1 MAKNKENL
9 LCIGLMSGTSCDG
22 IDAALI
28 ETDGKEFIKAGIGLT
43 FDYPQV
49 FRNQLKKLMQGEYGH
64 FLQLEKQLTEF
75 HCEAVQALLK
85 KSALKSSEID
95 LLGFHGQTVVHNPT
109 EGITWQIGNIQGLAH
124 STGINTIGDFRS
136 RDVSS
141 GGQGAPLVP
150 IYLKY
155 LTEKMPKPLML
166 VNIGGVANICYLGET
181 SVLAFDTGPGNALI
195 DDHMHKHF
203 KLPFDRDG
211 DTARSGSI
219 DTNLLQD
226 LLEDDYFSQKPPK
239 SLDRNHFA
247 SQKLDSIP
255 PKNAVATAT
264 EFTAIAIARS
274 LQHCKSHPKMVI
286 VSGGGRKN
294 TFLMERLQVHFGAI
308 PVQKCDVHNIDGDL
322 LEAHAFG
329 YLAVRSYRNLPISFP
344 ETTRTRQPLSGGV
357 FCRVSA
363 S

>member
-1 MAKNKENL
+1 MNKNKENL
-9 LCIGLMSGTSCDG
+9 LCIGLMSGTACDG

-28 ETDGKEFIKAGIGLT
+28 ETDGKEFIKAGMGLT
-43 FDYPQV
+43 IEYTQD
-49 FRNQLKKLMQGEYGH
+49 FRNQLIRLMKGEYGH
-64 FLQLEKQLTEF
+64 FLQLEKQLTEL

-85 KSALKSSEID
+85 KAELKPRDID
-95 LLGFHGQTVVHNPT
+95 LLGFHGQTVVHKPAD
-109 EGITWQIGNIQGLAH
+109 GITWQIGNIQGLAH

-136 RDVSS
+136 RDVSA

-150 IYLKY
+150 IYLKH

-166 VNIGGVANICYLGET
+166 VNIGGVSNICYLGEN
-181 SVLAFDTGPGNALI
+181 SILAFDSGPGNALI
-195 DDHMHKHF
+195 DDLMQKHF
-203 KLPFDRDG
+203 QLPVDRNG

-219 DTNLLQD
+219 DNNLLQE
-226 LLEDDYFSQKPPK
+226 LLADDYFSQKPPK
-239 SLDRNHFA
+239 SLDRNRF
-247 SQKLDSIP
+247 SNKKLDGIP
-255 PKNAVATAT
+255 AKNALATAT

-274 LQHCKSHPKMVI
+274 LEHCEGTPKMLI

-294 TFLMERLQVHFGAI
+294 AFMMERLQAHLGAI
-308 PVQKCDVHNIDGDL
+308 PVQKCDAHNIDGDL

-329 YLAVRSYRNLPISFP
+329 YLAARSYRNLPISFP

>member
-1 MAKNKENL
+1 MARNKENL

-43 FDYPQV
+43 IDYPQD
-49 FRNQLKKLMQGEYGH
+49 FRDQLKKLMQGEYSH
-64 FLQLEKQLTEF
+64 FLKLEKQLTEF
-75 HCEAVQALLK
+75 HYEAVQALLK
-85 KSALKSSEID
+85 KSMLKPSDID
-95 LLGFHGQTVVHNPT
+95 LLGFHGQTVVHNPA
-109 EGITWQIGNIQGLAH
+109 EGITWQIGNIQGLAY

-136 RDVSS
+136 RDVNA

-155 LTEKMPKPLML
+155 LTGKMSKPVMH
-166 VNIGGVANICYLGET
+166 VNIGGVANICYLGEN
-181 SVLAFDTGPGNALI
+181 SILAFDTGPGNALI
-195 DDHMHKHF
+195 DDLVQKHF
-203 KLPFDRDG
+203 KGSFDRDG
-211 DTARSGSI
+211 DIARSGNI
-219 DTNLLQD
+219 DHD
-226 LLEDDYFSQKPPK
+226 LLREMLAHDYFNQKPPK
-239 SLDRNHFA
+239 SLDRNQFA
-247 SQKLDSIP
+247 SQKLDSMT

-264 EFTAIAIARS
+264 EFTAIAIAKS
-274 LQHCKSHPKMVI
+274 LEYCEGAPKMVI
-286 VSGGGRKN
+286 VAGGGRKN
-294 TFLMERLQVHFGAI
+294 TFLMERLQVHFGEI
-308 PVQKCDVHNIDGDL
+308 PVQKCDTHNIDGDL

-329 YLAVRSYRNLPISFP
+329 YLAARSYRNLPISFP